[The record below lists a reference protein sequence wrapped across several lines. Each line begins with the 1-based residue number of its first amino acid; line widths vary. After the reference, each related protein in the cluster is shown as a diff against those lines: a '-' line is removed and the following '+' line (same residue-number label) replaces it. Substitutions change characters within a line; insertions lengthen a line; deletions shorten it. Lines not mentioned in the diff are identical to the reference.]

1 MTQQMD
7 SLKLSA
13 QKRAAIGSRQSQ
25 QLRKNGWLPCIVYD
39 ANGKSF
45 PIQIKRHN
53 FELFLRSREGQN
65 FILDL
70 DIEGDKTHKVL
81 LKDTQR
87 DSIKDHLLH
96 ADFLEVSMTRK
107 LKISVTVRLV
117 GESIGVT
124 QQEGVMEQL
133 LRSVD
138 VECLPAD
145 IVKEF
150 TLDVS
155 NLAIGNKLCVR
166 DIKADPKLAIL
177 TAPDITVVSV
187 QLPHI
192 EEEKPAEE
200 VVEGA
205 VEGQPPAEG
214 AEAAVP
220 GAAEPGKEK
229 ETKETKEKGKEGKEA
244 AAPAEKGKEPKEK
257 GKESK
262 EKGKEPKEK
271 GKAPKDKT
279 K

>member
-1 MTQQMD
+1 MIQQMD
-7 SLKLSA
+7 NLKLSA
-13 QKRAAIGSRQSQ
+13 KKREAVGSRQSQ
-25 QLRKNGWLPCIVYD
+25 QLRKKGWLPCIVYD
-39 ANGKSF
+39 SNGKSF
-45 PIQIKRHN
+45 PIQIQRHN
-53 FELFLRSREGQN
+53 FELFLRNRQGQN

-70 DIEGDKTHKVL
+70 DIEGDKARKVL

-87 DSIKDHLLH
+87 HPIKDHLLH

-107 LKISVTVRLV
+107 LKISVPVRLI

-138 VECLPAD
+138 VECLPGD
-145 IVKEF
+145 IVNEF

-155 NLAIGNKLCVR
+155 NLSIGNKLCVR
-166 DIKADPKLAIL
+166 DIQADPKLTIL
-177 TAPDITVVSV
+177 TAPEITVVSV

-200 VVEGA
+200 AAEGA
-205 VEGQPPAEG
+205 VEGQPAAEG
-214 AEAAVP
+214 AEAAA
-220 GAAEPGKEK
+220 GTEAEPGKEK
-229 ETKETKEKGKEGKEA
+229 EAKGKGKE
-244 AAPAEKGKEPKEK
+244 AAPAEKGKEPKDK
-257 GKESK
+257 GQESK
-262 EKGKEPKEK
+262 EKGKEAKEK